1 MNATPPLRR
10 APVKTF
16 RMAAFLFLLLV
27 GCAHHMPPATS
38 PTAVD
43 SRFIPQY
50 VESVDA
56 RAFVPAG
63 WHADPLKSS
72 PTHNHQVWIS
82 PSGHTAYGIIH
93 FTLPLPVGNDL
104 ALWGFLQTMQR
115 SEGEATL
122 IEKNWDPNLH
132 ATRFVVV
139 GGLYMVRV
147 NQFVRGSQGWAIYAG
162 TLRKEK
168 IEPDELSVARASS
181 RLNTS
186 DLSLSGNP

>member
-1 MNATPPLRR
+1 
-10 APVKTF
+10 
-16 RMAAFLFLLLV
+16 MAVFLFLLLV
-27 GCAHHMPPATS
+27 GCAHHAPLAT
-38 PTAVD
+38 THAVVD
-43 SRFIPQY
+43 PRFIPQY

-56 RAFVPAG
+56 CAYIPVG

-93 FTLPLPVGNDL
+93 FTLPLPIGNEL

-122 IEKNWDPNLH
+122 IQKNWDPNMH
-132 ATRFVVV
+132 AMRFVVV

-147 NQFVRGSQGWAIYAG
+147 NQFVSGSQGWAIYAG

-168 IEPDELSVARASS
+168 IEADELALAERARE
-181 RLNTS
+181 LTIT
-186 DLSLSGNP
+186 GH